1 MRWTEFAVREARQT
15 LSDWEQVYGKL
26 TPPIPVED
34 IADLRYF
41 LAIDTTNDLPSQ
53 LAGRLYADDRII
65 EVRRSDSP
73 VRQRFTIAHEIGHY
87 CLHVV
92 AEKLALNGHGCSGD
106 IISDIEDAA
115 LSFEFD
121 VPPPSLSNIPNSN
134 TARQGAES
142 RRLEIQA
149 NSFAAELLM
158 PASLIE
164 TAVRELGPDV
174 LALAQLF
181 NVSRQAMRL
190 RLEKLLFLPPPGPQ
204 SSFLTDL

>member
-15 LSDWEQVYGKL
+15 LSNWEQLHGKL

-34 IADLRYF
+34 IADLLYF

-53 LAGRLYADDRII
+53 LAGRLYAEDRII
-65 EVRRSDSP
+65 EVRKSDSP
-73 VRQRFTIAHEIGHY
+73 VRQRFTVAHEIGHY

-106 IISDIEDAA
+106 VINGIEDAS
-115 LSFEFD
+115 LLFEFD
-121 VPPPSLSNIPNSN
+121 VPTAHVAN
-134 TARQGAES
+134 TSKTNTKVQETES

-164 TAVRELGPDV
+164 IAIHDLGPNIV
-174 LALAQLF
+174 PLAQHF
-181 NVSRQAMRL
+181 YVSGQAMRL
-190 RLEKLLFLPPPGPQ
+190 RLEKLLFLPPSGPQ
-204 SSFLTDL
+204 SSFLAEL